1 MFKISSNFCI
11 AYQLKYVHG
20 QMCIVNTKE
29 LKVDNKKIEIS
40 SNITNLMFVWSIRDS
55 FGNLFFISNRTACVC
70 CEFSLKYDEQ
80 ELTEKNN
87 YSLVN
92 GRFIY

>member
-11 AYQLKYVHG
+11 AYQLKYVHLIHG

-40 SNITNLMFVWSIRDS
+40 LNITNLMFV
-55 FGNLFFISNRTACVC
+55 
-70 CEFSLKYDEQ
+70 
-80 ELTEKNN
+80 
-87 YSLVN
+87 
-92 GRFIY
+92 